1 MVADLIMQLS
11 NVANISLIHA
21 SFSSFR
27 CNVTMP
33 SMCPRLAFV
42 LLFAFWSWSC
52 STMAFPFN
60 MSMEGSGDEQELIFP
75 TSRATHIP
83 PPSPTPILSITT
95 TFIRIKHF
103 LFHDVVDFLRDNM
116 LLIIVV
122 MSLLIVIIFIACC
135 ASAMSHKRK
144 LEAYYPPKKH
154 APRKY
159 MAVPSKGAGQGLMEP
174 YNATTSYLRA
184 PSKALVG
191 DKDGKDPRPKPK
203 EVQKSEDVEEVEVQK
218 EEEKKKK
225 EEPKPSTSTASN
237 GQVPVC
243 TCHLRKANQASH

>member
-1 MVADLIMQLS
+1 MS
-11 NVANISLIHA
+11 
-21 SFSSFR
+21 
-27 CNVTMP
+27 

-42 LLFAFWSWSC
+42 LLFAFSGWNC
-52 STMAFPFN
+52 STTAFPFN
-60 MSMEGSGDEQELIFP
+60 TSVESSGDEPELIFP
-75 TSRATHIP
+75 ISHATHLP

-103 LFHDVVDFLRDNM
+103 LFHEVVDFLRDNM

-159 MAVPSKGAGQGLMEP
+159 MAVPSKGVEQSLLVP
-174 YNATTSYLRA
+174 NNVTTSYLRA

-191 DKDGKDPRPKPK
+191 EKGKDPRPKPK
-203 EVQKSEDVEEVEVQK
+203 EVQKAEDVEEVEVQK
-218 EEEKKKK
+218 EEEKKK
-225 EEPKPSTSTASN
+225 EEPKPSTSTAGN
-237 GQVPVC
+237 GQVLVC
-243 TCHLRKANQASH
+243 TCHLRKANQASQ

>member
-1 MVADLIMQLS
+1 M
-11 NVANISLIHA
+11 
-21 SFSSFR
+21 SS
-27 CNVTMP
+27 V
-33 SMCPRLAFV
+33 CPHLAFV

-52 STMAFPFN
+52 STTAFPFN
-60 MSMEGSGDEQELIFP
+60 MSVESSGDEQELIFP
-75 TSRATHIP
+75 TSRATYVP
-83 PPSPTPILSITT
+83 PPSPTPMLSITT

-103 LFHDVVDFLRDNM
+103 LFHEVVDFLRDNM

-154 APRKY
+154 APKKY
-159 MAVPSKGAGQGLMEP
+159 MTVPNKGAGQSLLEP
-174 YNATTSYLRA
+174 HNATASYMRA

-191 DKDGKDPRPKPK
+191 DKEGKDPRPKPK
-203 EVQKSEDVEEVEVQK
+203 EVRKAEDVEEVEMQK
-218 EEEKKKK
+218 EEDKQKKK
-225 EEPKPSTSTASN
+225 EELKPNTSTTSN
-237 GQVPVC
+237 GQAPVC